1 MTQRGS
7 EPVPDK
13 LTFEHIGARRIVATP
28 AAIDAVT
35 WPTGTIALRIADDDV
50 LLIGD
55 DTTDITDI
63 TDITVADEHAIIS
76 DDAGWSGIWL
86 TSAQAE
92 SIALH
97 HIHWPLPPQRPIL
110 AQGLIAAIP
119 AKVWLGAD
127 DKALLLVA
135 TVSVDEMQE
144 RLS

>member
-1 MTQRGS
+1 M
-7 EPVPDK
+7 PDE

-28 AAIDAVT
+28 AAVDAVT
-35 WPTGTIALRIADDDV
+35 WPTGTIPLRIADDDV

-55 DTTDITDI
+55 DTTN
-63 TDITVADEHAIIS
+63 ITVADEHAIIS

-119 AKVWLGAD
+119 SKLWLGAD
-127 DKALLLVA
+127 GDALLLVA

>member
-1 MTQRGS
+1 MPEQLRFAH
-7 EPVPDK
+7 VD
-13 LTFEHIGARRIVATP
+13 ARRIVAKP
-28 AAIDAVT
+28 AAMDAVT

-50 LLIGD
+50 LLIGAG
-55 DTTDITDI
+55 TTDITAI

-86 TSAQAE
+86 TSAQVE
-92 SIALH
+92 SIALR
-97 HIHWPLPPQRPIL
+97 HIHWPLPPQRPVL

-119 AKVWLGAD
+119 SKLWLGPD
-127 DKALLLVA
+127 GDALLLVA